1 MYCPAITGTLM
12 ANEVIK
18 IITETGEI
26 LSGKVLIF
34 NILNNTFNTFSVNN
48 IQENHEIKN
57 LTGSVI
63 HVTDKYTSIKY
74 EAYYL

>member
-1 MYCPAITGTLM
+1 M

-26 LSGKVLIF
+26 LSGKALIF

-48 IQENHEIKN
+48 IEENHEIKS

-63 HVTDKYTSIKY
+63 Q
-74 EAYYL
+74 